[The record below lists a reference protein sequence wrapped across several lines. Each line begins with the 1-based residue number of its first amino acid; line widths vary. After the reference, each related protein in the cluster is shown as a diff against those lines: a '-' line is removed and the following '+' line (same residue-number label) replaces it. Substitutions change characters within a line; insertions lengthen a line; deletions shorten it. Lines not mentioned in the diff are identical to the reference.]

1 MFIDIRRAHWTARI
15 ERLVYVRLPADVCGA
30 DQCGRP
36 NKAMYGC
43 RDAAQ
48 CCEAEITDL
57 FTSIGFTPGIGSPVL
72 FVNLTRNVRVTIH
85 GDDITSLGTEENFF
99 VVETAIGDEV

>member
-48 CCEAEITDL
+48 CWEAEITDL